1 MRLTTFCD
9 FYTLLVIES
18 LAVNVIGT
26 DYLDRL
32 VCEEGH
38 RCDVDSVHMPIP
50 LLPEDVL
57 STSQEIGWE
66 ERLQK

>member
-1 MRLTTFCD
+1 MRLATFCD
-9 FYTLLVIES
+9 FYTLSVIES
-18 LAVNVIGT
+18 VDVIGT
-26 DYLDRL
+26 DYLERL

-38 RCDVDSVHMPIP
+38 RCDVDLVDMPIP